1 MAFVLKQQNSYSWP
15 VKFDVPEDGHYRR
28 ETFEVEFKNISQTR
42 FQELIELSQS
52 GDFNDVDIVR
62 EVVVGWSGILDDK
75 NEEVPFTKAR
85 FEKLLDV
92 LGLATA
98 IATAF
103 VESRMGGAAKR
114 KN

>member
-15 VKFDVPEDGHYRR
+15 VRFDIPEDGHYRR
-28 ETFEVEFKNISQTR
+28 ETFEIEFKNISQTR

-52 GDFNDVDIVR
+52 GDFNAFDIVR

-75 NEEVPFTKAR
+75 NQEMTFTKAR
-85 FEKLLDV
+85 LEKLLDV

-103 VESRMGGAAKR
+103 VDSRVGGAAKR

>member
-1 MAFVLKQQNSYSWP
+1 MGFVLKQSASYSWP

-28 ETFEVEFKNISQTR
+28 ETFEVQFKNISQSR
-42 FQELIELSQS
+42 FQELI
-52 GDFNDVDIVR
+52 DFDIVR
-62 EVVVGWSGILDDK
+62 EVVVGWSGILNEK
-75 NEEVPFTKAR
+75 NEEMPFTKAR

-103 VESRMGGAAKR
+103 IESRTGAKR